1 MHGLRSNGCI
11 GVSCRMCVGS
21 EFPFVCEV
29 CRWCVSGV
37 CRVVMVVV
45 LVVVVL
51 MEVVVVVVLMAVVVV
66 VVI

>member
-29 CRWCVSGV
+29 YVGGV
-37 CRVVMVVV
+37 CRGCVGW
-45 LVVVVL
+45 
-51 MEVVVVVVLMAVVVV
+51 
-66 VVI
+66 